1 MKNLTEYINE
11 SLVNESLIVSA
22 ICCILLSFQAI
33 CYANMWMVGMKR
45 EPEDMP
51 KLLRPL
57 HFGWWVNKIEAY
69 TNKKRAQKDF
79 ENYTKQQQEM
89 VKALSEDKE
98 FQDWLASDKQLIKE
112 LKPICRRV
120 ATEIGF
126 TISSIENKAR
136 ALAKEYKISDKEI
149 KEAE

>member
-11 SLVNESLIVSA
+11 SLVNESLIVST
-22 ICCILLSFQAI
+22 ICCILFSLQAV
-33 CYANMWMVGMKR
+33 CYANMGMVLAKYD
-45 EPEDMP
+45 PEDMP
-51 KLLRPL
+51 KWLRPL

-69 TNKKRAQKDF
+69 ANKKRAQKDF

-89 VKALSEDKE
+89 IKALSEDKE

-112 LKPICRRV
+112 LKPICKRV

-126 TISSIENKAR
+126 AISSIENKAR
-136 ALAKEYKISDKEI
+136 ALAKEHKISDKEI
-149 KEAE
+149 KETE

>member
-11 SLVNESLIVSA
+11 SLVNESLIA
-22 ICCILLSFQAI
+22 LTICCILLGFQAI
-33 CYANMWMVGMKR
+33 CHANLWMVVNNR

-51 KLLRPL
+51 KLLQPL
-57 HFGWWVNKIEAY
+57 HFGWWADKIGAY
-69 TNKKRAQKDF
+69 MDKKRAQKDF
-79 ENYTKQQQEM
+79 ENYTKKQQEM

-126 TISSIENKAR
+126 AISSIEDKAR
-136 ALAKEYKISDKEI
+136 ALAKEYKVSDKEI

>member
-11 SLVNESLIVSA
+11 SLVNESLIA
-22 ICCILLSFQAI
+22 LTIGCILLCFQAI
-33 CYANMWMVGMKR
+33 CHANLWMVVR
-45 EPEDMP
+45 NSESENMP

-57 HFGWWVNKIEAY
+57 HFGWWVNKISAY
-69 TNKKRAQKDF
+69 MDKKRAQKDF

-89 VKALSEDKE
+89 IKALGEDKE

-126 TISSIENKAR
+126 TISSIEDKAR